1 MTFISL
7 GFQLYQQRR
16 CLYIAMKKLVSVIL
30 NNDDYF
36 FILHLMAIITIFM
49 YLNSPCSI
57 VVSKDLC
64 SSHLEEFQ

>member
-7 GFQLYQQRR
+7 SFQLCQQRS
-16 CLYIAMKKLVSVIL
+16 CLYIALKKLVSVIL

-57 VVSKDLC
+57 VVTKDLC
-64 SSHLEEFQ
+64 SSQLEEFQ

>member
-7 GFQLYQQRR
+7 SFQLYQQRR

-49 YLNSPCSI
+49 HLNSPCSI

-64 SSHLEEFQ
+64 SSQLE